1 MGKILDSTLAAVGG
15 AGLGAGLLYL
25 MDGNAGGT
33 RRARLRDKAVHAA
46 KEARDTL
53 GMVASDLAG
62 RSHGIRP
69 RLRHALRRE
78 RVDDRVLA
86 ERVRSK
92 LGRYVSHPRSIGVQ
106 ASDGRVSLAG
116 HILSREAP
124 ALLTHIRRVPGVR
137 QVEDALERHD
147 KASGVPGLQGGGT
160 RRGERFE
167 LMQASWS
174 PAWRLAVAA
183 SGAALAVAG
192 IRRGGPQAWIAG
204 TAGAGLLARSWFN
217 EPLARIFGIG
227 TGPAAIRLQ
236 KTINID
242 APVELVF
249 RMFASYDNFPLYM
262 PHVKEVRDLGEG
274 RSHWKV
280 QAIPGA
286 SVEWE
291 AEITELIA
299 DRSLGW
305 TSLAG
310 SSVPN
315 AGIMRFSPNRKGGTT
330 VDIKLGYHPPA
341 GEVGHAFARLL
352 GADPKRKMDR
362 DLMIMKDFIE
372 RHAAATSADGKAA
385 AKAAE
390 AGGRRPEESPAPA
403 FGGA

>member
-1 MGKILDSTLAAVGG
+1 MGKILDSALAAAGG
-15 AGLGAGLLYL
+15 AGLGAGLLYFL
-25 MDGNAGGT
+25 DSNAGGT

-46 KEARDTL
+46 KEAGGAF
-53 GMVASDLAG
+53 GMVTGDIAG
-62 RSHGIRP
+62 RSHGIGP

-86 ERVRSK
+86 ERVRAK

-106 ASDGRVSLAG
+106 ASDGTVSLTG
-116 HILSREAP
+116 HILAREAP
-124 ALLTHIRRVPGVR
+124 ALLAHIRRVPGVR
-137 QVEDALERHD
+137 RVEDALRRHEE
-147 KASGVPGLQGGGT
+147 ASGVPGLQGGGR

-174 PAWRLAVAA
+174 PAWRLAAAA

-192 IRRGGPQAWIAG
+192 IRRGGPQAWMAG
-204 TAGAGLLARSWFN
+204 TAGAGLLARAWFN

-249 RMFASYDNFPLYM
+249 RTFASYDNFPLYM

-280 QAIPGA
+280 QAVPGA

-315 AGIMRFSPNRKGGTT
+315 AGVMRFTPNRKGGTT

-341 GEVGHAFARLL
+341 GELGHAFARLL
-352 GADPKRKMDR
+352 GADPKRKLDR

-372 RHAAATSADGKAA
+372 RHAAATAADG
-385 AKAAE
+385 E
-390 AGGRRPEESPAPA
+390 GRGRRPEEAPA
-403 FGGA
+403 KAGGGA